1 MRNRILYQIF
11 LLIGFLLIEID
22 LSYMLE
28 VSFDSCD
35 EDNYL
40 IDIWKYNE

>member
-11 LLIGFLLIEID
+11 LLIGFLFIEID

-28 VSFDSCD
+28 VSFDSRD

-40 IDIWKYNE
+40 IDIWKYNK